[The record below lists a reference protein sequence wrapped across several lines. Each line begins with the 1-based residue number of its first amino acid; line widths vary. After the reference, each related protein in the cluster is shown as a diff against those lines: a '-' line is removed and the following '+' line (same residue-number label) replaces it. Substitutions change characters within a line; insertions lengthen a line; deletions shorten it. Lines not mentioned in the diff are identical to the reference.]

1 MTFELFC
8 IGCIGAVCVMA
19 AAGSGGFKGG
29 CKTAVATLAA
39 FAFGMAIVSN
49 MLAYTNAKHRHDRE
63 PQIVARA
70 WR

>member
-39 FAFGMAIVSN
+39 FAFGMAIVAN
-49 MLAYTNAKHRHDRE
+49 MLASTDTKHRHDRE
-63 PQIVARA
+63 PLVAKR